1 VSPARPIILAVL
13 VACVLAGCG
22 GDDDSGGGS
31 GSDPAPPPARAEDFP
46 KANGKTLA
54 ELRGDLPQSGPI
66 LAPSVSDL
74 VPGKNRFGFALF
86 KPDRSQIADAS
97 VALYVAPSGGGPATG
112 PYPARYES
120 LEVKPQFQSKTV
132 QQDPDAANSVYV
144 ADIDLPEPGK
154 YDVLGIANMNGK
166 LVAATPVG
174 PPATAIADDPVP
186 NVGDPAP
193 KIHTPTTTDVSG
205 DVSKIDTRVPPSD
218 MHKVD
223 FADVVGKKP
232 VVLVFATP
240 QLCQSRVCG
249 PVVDLALQAEAE
261 HSDEADFIH
270 MEIYNDNSI
279 DKGFR
284 PQVAAWHL
292 PTEPWLF
299 VVDKQGKV
307 AARFE
312 GAYSA
317 DELEAALKKATG

>member
-1 VSPARPIILAVL
+1 VNWRRSLIAAVL
-13 VACVLAGCG
+13 VACALAAAGCGG
-22 GDDDSGGGS
+22 GDDDSGG
-31 GSDPAPPPARAEDFP
+31 SDSPPPPARAEDFP

-54 ELRGDLPQSGPI
+54 ELRSSLPKVGPI

-74 VPGKNRFGFALF
+74 GPGKNRFGFALF
-86 KPDRSQIADAS
+86 KPDRSQIADAT
-97 VALYVAPSGGGPATG
+97 VAVYVAPSGGGPAQG
-112 PYPARYES
+112 PYLGRYES
-120 LEVKPQFQSKTV
+120 LAVKPQFQSKTV

-144 ADIDLPEPGK
+144 ADVDLPKAGK
-154 YDVLGIANMNGK
+154 YDLLGIARIKGK

-174 PPATAIADDPVP
+174 PPVTAVEDDPVP

-193 KIHTPTTTDVSG
+193 RIHTPTTTDVSG

-249 PVVDLALQAEAE
+249 PVVDIAAQLEAD
-261 HSDEADFIH
+261 HPDDADFIH

-292 PTEPWLF
+292 PTEPWVF
-299 VVDKQGKV
+299 VVDRKGKV
-307 AARFE
+307 AARME
-312 GAYSA
+312 GAFSES
-317 DELEAALKKATG
+317 ELEAALKKATG